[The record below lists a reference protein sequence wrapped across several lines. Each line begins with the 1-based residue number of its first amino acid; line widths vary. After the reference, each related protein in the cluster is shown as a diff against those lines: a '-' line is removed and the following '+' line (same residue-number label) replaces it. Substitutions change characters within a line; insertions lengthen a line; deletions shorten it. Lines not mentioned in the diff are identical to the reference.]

1 MNNLIENDILIRNMD
16 ASYLYWKIKD
26 DGAIAE
32 YENKKKEL
40 SSTDNQ
46 EVQDRVQ
53 ELSKQIFSFGTDIKL
68 PEKDN
73 RYLYSGTLTD
83 SLMTRKLR
91 QVVNNK
97 DGAIRVRMVCL
108 YLVRLK
114 KYRGYMQPVH
124 LRDMVL
130 VLHREQQISWRSLS
144 LPEKPMLTCHHC
156 IMIDL
161 RQKYRRHL

>member
-83 SLMTRKLR
+83 SLMTRKIR

-97 DGAIRVRMVCL
+97 DGAIRSVKTDSTASGTD
-108 YLVRLK
+108 YTDIIINLK
-114 KYRGYMQPVH
+114 FKSDVMIWM
-124 LRDMVL
+124 D
-130 VLHREQQISWRSLS
+130 EQKKLI
-144 LPEKPMLTCHHC
+144 
-156 IMIDL
+156 
-161 RQKYRRHL
+161 

>member
-1 MNNLIENDILIRNMD
+1 MERLAQNDILIRNID

-26 DGAIAE
+26 DKVIAE
-32 YENKKKEL
+32 YESKKKEL

-46 EVQDRVQ
+46 EIQNRVQ

-91 QVVNNK
+91 QVVNGSVKTDSTASGTDYTDIIINLK
-97 DGAIRVRMVCL
+97 FKSDVMIQTDEQK
-108 YLVRLK
+108 RL
-114 KYRGYMQPVH
+114 
-124 LRDMVL
+124 
-130 VLHREQQISWRSLS
+130 I
-144 LPEKPMLTCHHC
+144 
-156 IMIDL
+156 
-161 RQKYRRHL
+161 